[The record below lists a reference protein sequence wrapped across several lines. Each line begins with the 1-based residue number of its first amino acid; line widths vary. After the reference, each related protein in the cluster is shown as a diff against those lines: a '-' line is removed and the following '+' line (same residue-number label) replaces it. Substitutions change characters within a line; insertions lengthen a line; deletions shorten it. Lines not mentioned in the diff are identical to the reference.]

1 VNQQGPVQS
10 LSQRLWS
17 LALSILGLVIVANLA
32 WAMLR
37 PLLPVVAVVGILVL
51 GVSVWNRWRWR

>member
-1 VNQQGPVQS
+1 MNQQGPVQS

-17 LALSILGLVIVANLA
+17 VALSVLGLVIVANVA

-37 PLLPVVAVVGILVL
+37 PLLPVVVVVGILAL
-51 GVSVWNRWRWR
+51 TICAWNRWRWR

>member
-1 VNQQGPVQS
+1 VNQEGPVQS

-17 LALSILGLVIVANLA
+17 VALSILGLVIVANLA

-37 PLLPVVAVVGILVL
+37 PLLPAVAVAGILVL
-51 GVSVWNRWRWR
+51 SISAWNRWRWR

>member
-1 VNQQGPVQS
+1 MTNQDPVRS

-17 LALSILGLVIVANLA
+17 VALSVLGLVIVANLA

-37 PLLPVVAVVGILVL
+37 PLLPVLAAVAVVALAVR
-51 GVSVWNRWRWR
+51 VWNRWQWR

>member
-1 VNQQGPVQS
+1 MNQQGPVQS